1 MNRRRRTLGWLLLAL
16 LLLGIGCDRVGA
28 AAERWLEETVK
39 LTPVPEDRLAYVGTW
54 EGDGMTLVI
63 GAEGSLAY
71 HRADDGGTR
80 SLEAPLVRFEG
91 DDIVAGFAG
100 IESRFEVDEPP
111 HESEHGWEMTVDG
124 VPLRRVSTAGPE
136 RAPPRHETPGSRE
149 SGEAVAI

>member
-1 MNRRRRTLGWLLLAL
+1 MSRRRRTLGWLLPAL
-16 LLLGIGCDRVGA
+16 LLLGIGCDRVGE
-28 AAERWLEETVK
+28 AAEGWLEEMAK
-39 LTPVPEDRLAYVGTW
+39 LTPVPEERLAYVGTW

-80 SLEAPLVRFEG
+80 SLEAPLIRFEG

-100 IESRFEVDEPP
+100 IESRFEVEEPP
-111 HESEHGWEMTVDG
+111 HEGDDGWEMTVDG
-124 VPLRRVSTAGPE
+124 VRLRRVSTAGPE
-136 RAPPRHETPGSRE
+136 RAPPRPDDPGSRE